1 MFLRTQMEQSQA
13 DIFALIKPHFAAR
26 NYSKSVLKPGEDILL
41 LGIWEKHRDE
51 SEVHDSCFM
60 NPTCNIQG
68 MYVHESTSACRGEA
82 GITGGCEMSDVGA
95 RSLTCKN
102 LTCKRGCALS
112 H

>member
-1 MFLRTQMEQSQA
+1 MGRGLQEENTYSSSWNSSSSIFFFLILR
-13 DIFALIKPHFAAR
+13 AAR

-68 MYVHESTSACRGEA
+68 M
-82 GITGGCEMSDVGA
+82 
-95 RSLTCKN
+95 
-102 LTCKRGCALS
+102 
-112 H
+112 